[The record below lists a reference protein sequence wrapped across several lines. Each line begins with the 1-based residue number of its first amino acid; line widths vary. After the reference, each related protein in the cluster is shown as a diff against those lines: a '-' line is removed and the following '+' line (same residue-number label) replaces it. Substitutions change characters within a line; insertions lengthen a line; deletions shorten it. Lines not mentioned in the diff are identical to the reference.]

1 MSMALTMLTLD
12 CIVTHWQNYY
22 LTSLQI
28 IQSLSSRRFCHH
40 GRQRS
45 GSKTVFLSR
54 NFNVKQDALRKT
66 DGNILFVFPDWYFGA
81 LIFSVVNAVA
91 KTRLL
96 LIVHNSSL
104 LSDEE
109 LLLLLDGNS
118 SENPQF
124 NYKSTKDLT

>member
-1 MSMALTMLTLD
+1 M
-12 CIVTHWQNYY
+12 
-22 LTSLQI
+22 
-28 IQSLSSRRFCHH
+28 
-40 GRQRS
+40 
-45 GSKTVFLSR
+45 FLSR

-66 DGNILFVFPDWYFGA
+66 NGNILFVFPDWYFGA

-109 LLLLLDGNS
+109 LLLLLDANS